1 MLTLLAALTL
11 AVAPPPGHL
20 ALGRT
25 NAPLAI
31 SSYCWHGQ
39 CAAPLGASA
48 LVAVV
53 PRRYPIR
60 CDLGYTPTKATLTVG
75 GRSATV
81 TPTIDGVTW
90 NAPIHIPQDDAM
102 PTMQFVVRKA
112 RARIGQFPNSR
123 RQRAPVSWR
132 EQARSNTPRD
142 GGSQEVSISECQRG
156 PRISL
161 LRSDRKRLD
170 QRFQSSNH
178 IIRPCRACTSRCE
191 RRDRG

>member
-1 MLTLLAALTL
+1 MLPLLAVLTLV
-11 AVAPPPGHL
+11 VAPPPGHL

-31 SSYCWHGQ
+31 SSYCWHAQ
-39 CAAPLGASA
+39 CAAPLGAST

-90 NAPIHIPQDDAM
+90 NANWGGGITLRVESSAGW
-102 PTMQFVVRKA
+102 VVYVGRIA
-112 RARIGQFPNSR
+112 LRRA
-123 RQRAPVSWR
+123 
-132 EQARSNTPRD
+132 
-142 GGSQEVSISECQRG
+142 
-156 PRISL
+156 
-161 LRSDRKRLD
+161 
-170 QRFQSSNH
+170 
-178 IIRPCRACTSRCE
+178 
-191 RRDRG
+191 